1 MPPVA
6 RLTVGRLTV
15 ARLTVGR
22 LTVARLRF
30 TSNALAHLS
39 RLGGISPAL
48 PLQKCA
54 SLHCHFMRELGKT
67 YDLLHLL
74 LKTEYVTKGV
84 FDASLCSSVDVLLA
98 QKQFNR
104 QFSYYKYLV
113 STDTI

>member
-6 RLTVGRLTV
+6 RLTV

-39 RLGGISPAL
+39 RLGGISPEL

-54 SLHCHFMRELGKT
+54 SLHCHFMRELGNT

-74 LKTEYVTKGV
+74 LKTEYAIKCL
-84 FDASLCSSVDVLLA
+84 FDAIFC
-98 QKQFNR
+98 
-104 QFSYYKYLV
+104 
-113 STDTI
+113 